1 MDTITW
7 VAQILLALTFLASG
21 ANHAFRFDAAAKGQ
35 MSWMLAVGRD
45 RMRVI
50 GILEILG
57 ALGLVL
63 PTATGILP
71 WLTPLAGG
79 GRARMMSARPYSTCA
94 ARAKS
99 STPSSTPSSACSRLA
114 SPSPWLSLP
123 DMASRPRPPLSRP
136 VT

>member
-71 WLTPLAGG
+71 WLTPLAGR
-79 GRARMMSARPYSTCA
+79 GRARRKLGA
-94 ARAKS
+94 AVFHLRRQGEVVNAVFN
-99 STPSSTPSSACSRLA
+99 AVIGLLA
-114 SPSPWLSLP
+114 
-123 DMASRPRPPLSRP
+123 AG
-136 VT
+136 VAIAVVVVA

>member
-71 WLTPLAGG
+71 WLTPLAALGLALIMLG
-79 GRARMMSARPYSTCA
+79 A
-94 ARAKS
+94 AVFHLRRQGEVVNAVFN
-99 STPSSTPSSACSRLA
+99 AVIGLLA
-114 SPSPWLSLP
+114 
-123 DMASRPRPPLSRP
+123 AG
-136 VT
+136 VAIAVVVVA